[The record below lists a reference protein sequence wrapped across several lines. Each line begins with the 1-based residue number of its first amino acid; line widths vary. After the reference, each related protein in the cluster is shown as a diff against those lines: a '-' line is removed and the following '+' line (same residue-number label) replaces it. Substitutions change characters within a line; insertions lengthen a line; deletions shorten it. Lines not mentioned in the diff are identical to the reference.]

1 MVTLTFVS
9 ASSPAYPDAVLL
21 AMQVAIYEEVPNG
34 RQTRHVATFQGTPKE
49 LAALSAPKP
58 TFQWIETTSW
68 RCADG
73 NKAVTP
79 ATVRAE
85 SWLAIAGGAHGL
97 GFFPASFSPEI
108 GQAIAGVS
116 HQVAKLGPAL
126 MGPAIP
132 ADSDQATVKVGARTY
147 QNAVYVI
154 AVNSGF
160 SPVQA
165 TVKVPGLAGRTL
177 EVLDEGRTVDSG
189 DGAFVDSFAPLTTH
203 VYIAAPVG

>member
-1 MVTLTFVS
+1 NQHFYSWAAPLEWGVD
-9 ASSPAYPDAVLL
+9 YPGLIAKSDVIGFDLYPL
-21 AMQVAIYEEVPNG
+21 QEWCRPDRLGEVFG
-34 RQTRHVATFQGTPKE
+34 SQQE

-177 EVLDEGRTVDSG
+177 QVLDEGRTVDSG

-203 VYIAAPVG
+203 VYI